1 MSILGTVLGN
11 LGGKV
16 VEAIDSR
23 GQRKHEQKVQA
34 LELEKLRH
42 EKQIELIQNGQKLD
56 NAWELEQIKN
66 SGFKDEIVL
75 FLLSIPLVMSF
86 IPEMQPYVVDG
97 FAALSQTPEWYQWLI
112 LAVFTAIYG
121 IRIWRRK

>member
-1 MSILGTVLGN
+1 MSILGSVLGN

-16 VEAIDSR
+16 VEALDSR

-42 EKQIELIQNGQKLD
+42 SKQIELIQQGQQMD

-66 SGFKDEIVL
+66 SGWKDEFVL
-75 FLLSIPLVMSF
+75 LVISTPLIMAF
-86 IPEMQPYVVDG
+86 IPNMQPYVSAG
-97 FAALSQTPEWYQWLI
+97 FEALEKTPEYYRWLT
-112 LAVFTAIYG
+112 LCVFAAIYG

>member
-42 EKQIELIQNGQKLD
+42 EKQIELIQNGEKLD

>member
-1 MSILGTVLGN
+1 MSILGSVLGN

-23 GQRKHEQKVQA
+23 GKRKHEQKVQA

-42 EKQIELIQNGQKLD
+42 SKQIELIQTGQQLD

-66 SGFKDEIVL
+66 SGWKDEFVL
-75 FLLSIPLVMSF
+75 LLLSIPLIMSF
-86 IPEMQPYVVDG
+86 IPEMQPYVVEG
-97 FAALSQTPEWYQWLI
+97 FAALSTTPEWYQWLI
-112 LAVFTAIYG
+112 LAVFTAVYG
-121 IRIWRRK
+121 IRVWRRK

>member
-1 MSILGTVLGN
+1 MSILGSVLGN

-42 EKQIELIQNGQKLD
+42 SKQIELIQNGQKLD

-66 SGFKDEIVL
+66 SGWKDEFVL
-75 FLLSIPLVMSF
+75 LLLSIPLVMSF
-86 IPEMQPYVVDG
+86 VPEMQPYVVEG
-97 FAALSQTPEWYQWLI
+97 FAALSTTPEWYQWLI
-112 LAVFTAIYG
+112 LAVFTAVYG
-121 IRIWRRK
+121 IRVWRRK

>member
-1 MSILGTVLGN
+1 MSILGSVLGN

-42 EKQIELIQNGQKLD
+42 SKQIELIQTGQTLD

-66 SGFKDEIVL
+66 SGWKDEFVL
-75 FLLSIPLVMSF
+75 LLLSIPLVMSF
-86 IPEMQPYVVDG
+86 IPEMQPYVVEG
-97 FAALSQTPEWYQWLI
+97 FAALSTTPEWYQWLI
-112 LAVFTAIYG
+112 LAVFTAVYG
-121 IRIWRRK
+121 IRVWRRK

>member
-1 MSILGTVLGN
+1 MSILGSVLGS

-42 EKQIELIQNGQKLD
+42 SKQIELIQNGQKLD

-66 SGFKDEIVL
+66 SGWKDEFVL
-75 FLLSIPLVMSF
+75 LLLSIPLVMSF
-86 IPEMQPYVVDG
+86 IPEMQPYVIDG
-97 FAALSQTPEWYQWLI
+97 FAALSTTPEWYQWLI
-112 LAVFTAIYG
+112 LAVFTAVYG
-121 IRIWRRK
+121 IRVWRRK

>member
-1 MSILGTVLGN
+1 MSILGSVLGD

-42 EKQIELIQNGQKLD
+42 SKQIELIQNGQKLD

-66 SGFKDEIVL
+66 SGWKDEFVL
-75 FLLSIPLVMSF
+75 LLLSIPLVMSF
-86 IPEMQPYVVDG
+86 IPEMQPYVVEG
-97 FAALSQTPEWYQWLI
+97 FAALSTTPEWYQWLI
-112 LAVFTAIYG
+112 LAVFTAVYG
-121 IRIWRRK
+121 IRVWRRK

>member
-42 EKQIELIQNGQKLD
+42 EKQIELIQSGQKLD

-66 SGFKDEIVL
+66 SGFKDEFVL

>member
-1 MSILGTVLGN
+1 MSILGAVLGD

-16 VEAIDSR
+16 VEALSSR
-23 GQRKHEQKVQA
+23 SQRKHEQKVQA

-42 EKQIELIQNGQKLD
+42 SKQIELIQSGQELD

>member
-34 LELEKLRH
+34 LELERLRH

-66 SGFKDEIVL
+66 SGWKDEFVL
-75 FLLSIPLVMSF
+75 LLLSIPLVMSF
-86 IPEMQPYVVDG
+86 IPEMQPYVVEG
-97 FAALSQTPEWYQWLI
+97 FVALSATPEWYQWLI
-112 LAVFTAIYG
+112 LAVFTAVYG

>member
-1 MSILGTVLGN
+1 MSILGSVLGN

-23 GQRKHEQKVQA
+23 GQRKHEQKVHA

-42 EKQIELIQNGQKLD
+42 SKQIELIQNGQKLD

-66 SGFKDEIVL
+66 SGWKDEFVL
-75 FLLSIPLVMSF
+75 LLLSIPLVMSF
-86 IPEMQPYVVDG
+86 IPEMQPYVVEG
-97 FAALSQTPEWYQWLI
+97 FAALSTTPEWYQWLI
-112 LAVFTAIYG
+112 LAVFTAVYG
-121 IRIWRRK
+121 IRVWRRK

>member
-1 MSILGTVLGN
+1 MSILGSVLGN

-42 EKQIELIQNGQKLD
+42 SKQIELIQSGQQLD
-56 NAWELEQIKN
+56 NAWELQQIKN
-66 SGFKDEIVL
+66 SGWKDEFVL
-75 FLLSIPLVMSF
+75 LLLSIPLVMSF
-86 IPEMQPYVVDG
+86 IPEMQPYVVEG
-97 FAALSQTPEWYQWLI
+97 FAALSTTPEWYQWLI
-112 LAVFTAIYG
+112 LAVFTAVYG
-121 IRIWRRK
+121 IRVWRRK

>member
-66 SGFKDEIVL
+66 SGFKDEFVL

>member
-34 LELEKLRH
+34 FELEKLRH
-42 EKQIELIQNGQKLD
+42 EKQIELIQSGQKLD

>member
-1 MSILGTVLGN
+1 MSILGSVLGN

-42 EKQIELIQNGQKLD
+42 SKQIELIQTGQKLD

-66 SGFKDEIVL
+66 SGWKDEFVL
-75 FLLSIPLVMSF
+75 LLLSIPLVMSF
-86 IPEMQPYVVDG
+86 IPEMQPYVVEG
-97 FAALSQTPEWYQWLI
+97 FAALSTTPEWYQWLI
-112 LAVFTAIYG
+112 LAVFTAVYG
-121 IRIWRRK
+121 IRVWRRK

>member
-1 MSILGTVLGN
+1 MSILGSVLGD

-23 GQRKHEQKVQA
+23 GKRKHEQKVQA

-42 EKQIELIQNGQKLD
+42 SKQIELIQTGQQLD

-66 SGFKDEIVL
+66 SGWKDEFVL
-75 FLLSIPLVMSF
+75 LLLSIPLVMSF
-86 IPEMQPYVVDG
+86 IPEMQPYVVEG
-97 FAALSQTPEWYQWLI
+97 FAALSTTPEWYQWLI
-112 LAVFTAIYG
+112 LAVFTAVYG
-121 IRIWRRK
+121 IRVWRRK

>member
-1 MSILGTVLGN
+1 MSILGSVLGD

-16 VEAIDSR
+16 VEALSSR
-23 GQRKHEQKVQA
+23 SQRKHEQKVQA

-42 EKQIELIQNGQKLD
+42 SKQIELIQSGQELD

>member
-34 LELEKLRH
+34 FELEKLRH
-42 EKQIELIQNGQKLD
+42 QKQIELIQSGQKLD
-56 NAWELEQIKN
+56 NAWELEQIRN

-86 IPEMQPYVVDG
+86 IPEMQPYVVKG

>member
-1 MSILGTVLGN
+1 MSILGSVLGD

-16 VEAIDSR
+16 VEALSSR
-23 GQRKHEQKVQA
+23 SQRKHEQKVQA

-42 EKQIELIQNGQKLD
+42 SKQIELIQSGQELD
-56 NAWELEQIKN
+56 NAWELEKIKS

>member
-1 MSILGTVLGN
+1 MSILGSVLGD

-42 EKQIELIQNGQKLD
+42 SKQIELIQTGQQLD

-66 SGFKDEIVL
+66 SGWKDEFVL
-75 FLLSIPLVMSF
+75 LLLSIPLVMSF
-86 IPEMQPYVVDG
+86 IPEMQPYVVEG
-97 FAALSQTPEWYQWLI
+97 FAALSTTPEWYQWLI
-112 LAVFTAIYG
+112 LAVFTAVYG
-121 IRIWRRK
+121 IRVWRRK

>member
-1 MSILGTVLGN
+1 MSILGSVLGN

-42 EKQIELIQNGQKLD
+42 SKQIELIQNGQKLD

-66 SGFKDEIVL
+66 SGWKDEFVL
-75 FLLSIPLVMSF
+75 LLLSIPLVMSF
-86 IPEMQPYVVDG
+86 IPEMQPYVVEG
-97 FAALSQTPEWYQWLI
+97 FAALSTTPEWYQWLI
-112 LAVFTAIYG
+112 LAVFTAVYG
-121 IRIWRRK
+121 IRVWRRK

>member
-34 LELEKLRH
+34 FELEKLRH

>member
-1 MSILGTVLGN
+1 MSILGSVLGN

-42 EKQIELIQNGQKLD
+42 SKQIELIQQGQQMD

-66 SGFKDEIVL
+66 SGWKDEFVL
-75 FLLSIPLVMSF
+75 LLLSIPLVMSF

-97 FAALSQTPEWYQWLI
+97 FAALSTTPEWYQWLI
-112 LAVFTAIYG
+112 LAVFTAVYG
-121 IRIWRRK
+121 IRVWRRK

>member
-66 SGFKDEIVL
+66 SGWKDEFVL
-75 FLLSIPLVMSF
+75 LLLSIPLVMSF
-86 IPEMQPYVVDG
+86 IPKMQPYVVEG
-97 FAALSQTPEWYQWLI
+97 FVALSATPEWYQWLI
-112 LAVFTAIYG
+112 LAVFTAVYG

>member
-1 MSILGTVLGN
+1 MSIHGSVLGN

-42 EKQIELIQNGQKLD
+42 SKQIELIQQGQQMD

-66 SGFKDEIVL
+66 SGWKDEFVL
-75 FLLSIPLVMSF
+75 LLLSIPLVMSF
-86 IPEMQPYVVDG
+86 IPKMQPYVVEG
-97 FAALSQTPEWYQWLI
+97 FAALSTTPEWYQWLI
-112 LAVFTAIYG
+112 LAVFTAVYG
-121 IRIWRRK
+121 IRVWRRK